1 MTRSLF
7 EPQAYIQVG
16 DADAAYAETLSRV
29 LDHGEVVTGGTSLSI
44 GAGKNSHELLNYS
57 VVLGNPREKLI
68 FNEARRIYLPS
79 AVARFVW
86 MMAGSDRLADI
97 AFYEPKV
104 QSFSDDGIAVPGSS
118 YGQRIM
124 RARPGL
130 NQLEAVIGR
139 LADDPQS
146 RRAAISVYQ
155 PEDAVRESCDIP
167 CTFGLS
173 YHIRRG
179 AVHATTLMRSNNAFI
194 LLPYNVFEFSLLAEV
209 VAAELH
215 VPLGSITHYAL
226 SMHIYEHD
234 VPKSKEVIAGYK
246 QLSNVNRNPVPGIPA
261 GSKPLDQI
269 KNLVILEAELRHA
282 SEGLTGSNVEEWLSK
297 AEEKLDPYWR
307 QFYYLLLLHVVS
319 HKCGLLR
326 SDLMQR
332 AIALETL
339 ESVIEEPWKSYLTK
353 GTFQVEGAAASS
365 VGKLISPNYEPAKV
379 IPLRSTRAYRELC
392 ERADEYE
399 RDNNVRILRQEFGA
413 LEERFADRIAARDG
427 RPISQEE
434 FVQALREISR
444 DAEG

>member
-7 EPQAYIQVG
+7 DPLVYLQAS

-29 LDHGEVVTGGTSLSI
+29 LDHGDVVTGGESLSV

-57 VVLGNPREKLI
+57 VVLSNPREKLI
-68 FNEARRIYLPS
+68 FNEARHIYLPS

-104 QSFSDDGIAVPGSS
+104 KSFSDDGIAVPGSS

-139 LADDPQS
+139 LTEDPQS

-155 PEDAVRESCDIP
+155 PEDAVRSSCDIP

-173 YHIRRG
+173 YHIRQG
-179 AVHATTLMRSNNAFI
+179 KLYATTLMRSNNAFL
-194 LLPYNVFEFSLLAEV
+194 LLPYNIFEFSLLAEA
-209 VAAELH
+209 VAAELNI
-215 VPLGSITHYAL
+215 PLGGLTHYAL
-226 SMHIYEHD
+226 SMHIYEHE
-234 VPKSKEVIAGYK
+234 VAKSREVISGYNHLPGVK
-246 QLSNVNRNPVPGIPA
+246 RNPVPEIPA
-261 GSKPLDQI
+261 GSKPLEQI

-282 SEGLTGSNVEEWLSK
+282 SEGLTGSNIEEWLAK
-297 AEEKLDPYWR
+297 AEGKLDSYWK

-326 SDLMQR
+326 SDLVQR
-332 AIALETL
+332 SIALETL
-339 ESVIEEPWKSYLTK
+339 EFVIEEPWKSYLAE
-353 GTFQVEGAAASS
+353 GTFRVERGAASS
-365 VGKLISPNYEPAKV
+365 VGKLLSPNYEPAKV
-379 IPLRSTRAYRELC
+379 IPLRNTRVHRELR
-392 ERADEYE
+392 ERAKEYE
-399 RDNNVRILRQEFGA
+399 RENEVKISWQQFGA
-413 LEERFADRIAARDG
+413 LEERFADQVAARDG
-427 RPISQEE
+427 KSISKEDFAQIITEIRRDEE
-434 FVQALREISR
+434 E
-444 DAEG
+444 